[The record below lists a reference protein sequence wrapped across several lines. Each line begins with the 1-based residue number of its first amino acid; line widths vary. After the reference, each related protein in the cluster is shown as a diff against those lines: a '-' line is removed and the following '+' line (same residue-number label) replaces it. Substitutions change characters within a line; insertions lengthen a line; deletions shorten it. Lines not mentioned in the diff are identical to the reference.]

1 VLAALGLPPELEAS
15 FPKRTETVRNDATG
29 KAEGNQAHTEDT
41 RRGLRQMY
49 RAIVSEVAQNP
60 AVVIA

>member
-1 VLAALGLPPELEAS
+1 LEAS